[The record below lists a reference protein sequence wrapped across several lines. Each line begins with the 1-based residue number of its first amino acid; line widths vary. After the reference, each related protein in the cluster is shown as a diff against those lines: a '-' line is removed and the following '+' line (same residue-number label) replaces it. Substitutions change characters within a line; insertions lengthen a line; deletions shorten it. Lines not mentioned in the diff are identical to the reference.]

1 MKQAYTPYTKM
12 YRKRALKIGK
22 NMLQPA
28 DLGVLVTLVILS
40 DDWNIGL
47 HVL

>member
-1 MKQAYTPYTKM
+1 
-12 YRKRALKIGK
+12 
-22 NMLQPA
+22 MLQPA
-28 DLGVLVTLVILS
+28 DLGVLVTFVILS